1 MKALREHSGLNLNPQ
16 QDGTRIYVPIPK
28 VTREHREKLSKGAK
42 ERCNETKEQLKKIQN
57 RNLSKL
63 GELELE
69 GNFNINDKKKGA
81 QWANN
86 VNTVR

>member
-1 MKALREHSGLNLNPQ
+1 MKALRENSGLNLNPQ

-28 VTREHREKLSKGAK
+28 VTREHREKMSKGAK

-63 GELELE
+63 GEIELGGE
-69 GNFNINDKKKGA
+69 FWHCA
-81 QWANN
+81 Q
-86 VNTVR
+86 